1 MVVNHIFYIFAVNNE
16 KTDCNDS
23 VRVTID
29 LLLMQTRF
37 KKGAKIFDIVITA
50 VGGTLSVG
58 IMLYAVFHFGLAE
71 AWPELVIN
79 LFYIACL
86 TMIWMYFF
94 NRLDSLRFNY
104 WCSILVG
111 ITVLLRDILFAP
123 PLAFYALH
131 LVCFSLSVL
140 LLCTLTYF
148 YARKDWKSYSK
159 SNLWMICVIDML
171 IAALYNLDI
180 YLEPI
185 NEYTN
190 YMLTEIWIRPTI
202 TYGLV
207 ACFVTESDD

>member
-1 MVVNHIFYIFAVNNE
+1 MI
-16 KTDCNDS
+16 
-23 VRVTID
+23 
-29 LLLMQTRF
+29 QTRF
-37 KKGAKIFDIVITA
+37 KKGAKVFDIVITS

-58 IMLYAVFHFGLAE
+58 IMLYAVMHFGLAE
-71 AWPELVIN
+71 AWPELVLN

-94 NRLDSLRFNY
+94 NRLDSHQFNY
-104 WCSILVG
+104 WCSISVG

-131 LVCFSLSVL
+131 VTCLILSVV

-148 YARKDWKSYSK
+148 YARKNWKSYTK
-159 SNLWMICVIDML
+159 RNLWLICVLDII
-171 IAALYNLDI
+171 IASLYNYDI
-180 YLEPI
+180 YLEPFT
-185 NEYTN
+185 EYTN

-207 ACFVTESDD
+207 ACFVTEAAEDD